1 MVCTVSILKTDMN
14 TKIMIK
20 IPHQYLNKKK
30 NDLSIPMKKN

>member
-1 MVCTVSILKTDMN
+1 MVCTVGILKTDMN

-30 NDLSIPMKKN
+30 MIYQFQ